1 MGGQGVL
8 SMAEEGPVGESN
20 ERTGLRSGRRR
31 FDIRRVA
38 GRPGRRGI
46 SGAVAVLVVI
56 LVVAL
61 FAPQIVAITGAPGP
75 NEIDPSSLSTSF
87 GAPSGPSAEH
97 WLGVDSLGRDV
108 FSRILYGARS
118 SVVIGSV
125 ATVFAMVFGMLV
137 GLLAGFRGGWLDA
150 VLSRWIE
157 VFLVIPYMLVA
168 VGVAASCSGPEGC
181 LGGTLRPGMPL
192 VIAVIA
198 IASWPWVA
206 RVTRNQTLVVK
217 ESDYVVQARISGL
230 GSGRTMT
237 SEILPNLFELIPAL
251 VAIVLPKAI
260 LAEAALSFL
269 GVGLPTTI
277 PSWGRQIATGST
289 SFPETWWVMVFPGL
303 VLLATVISIVTIGVW
318 FGDRSKHGKS
328 LV

>member
-1 MGGQGVL
+1 
-8 SMAEEGPVGESN
+8 MAEGQAAGESG
-20 ERTGLRSGRRR
+20 ESTGPPYGPRR
-31 FDIRRVA
+31 FGVRRLN
-38 GRPGRRGI
+38 GRPSRRGI
-46 SGAVAVLVVI
+46 FGAVAVLIVI
-56 LVVAL
+56 LMVAL

-87 GAPSGPSAEH
+87 GAPSGPSAAH

-108 FSRILYGARS
+108 FSRVIYGARS

-125 ATVFAMVFGMLV
+125 ATVFAMVVGMLV

-168 VGVAASCSGPEGC
+168 VGVATSCSGPEGC

-217 ESDYVVQARISGL
+217 ESNYVVQARVSGL

-251 VAIVLPKAI
+251 VAVVLPKAI

-269 GVGLPTTI
+269 GVGLPTTV

-303 VLLATVISIVTIGVW
+303 ILLATVFSIVTIGVW
-318 FGDRSKHGKS
+318 FGDRSKYGEG
-328 LV
+328 LL